1 MLTCGCGRWMHTEG
15 IEERSYDDGT
25 PQWFI
30 RTECCGCGLKVGTDV
45 PAGQPGGLVDRVM
58 WTDDAIHRLD
68 RMPPYLAL
76 LVRGEVE
83 QDVGV
88 RGERVI
94 TYDTLLRPR
103 TGERIEWE
111 PEAER
116 RLDKVPAP
124 VRAMARIELERT
136 AAESGL
142 PVIYTSRRHVAFAGG
157 LMRTVRMSPRFT
169 PSSRMVDSTPRWIPS
184 GKTLVIMGIS
194 PTWTR

>member
-15 IEERSYDDGT
+15 IEERVYGDGM

-30 RTECCGCGLKVGTDV
+30 RTECRGCGLKVGVDV

-68 RMPPYLAL
+68 RMPPYLSP
-76 LVRGEVE
+76 LVRAEVE
-83 QDVGV
+83 QDMRA
-88 RGERVI
+88 RGERVV
-94 TYDTLLRPR
+94 TYDILLRPR

-111 PEAER
+111 PDAER

-136 AAESGL
+136 AADRDVGR
-142 PVIYTSRRHVAFAGG
+142 VTVA
-157 LMRTVRMSPRFT
+157 LMEEVKARYFGMGAR
-169 PSSRMVDSTPRWIPS
+169 
-184 GKTLVIMGIS
+184 KT
-194 PTWTR
+194 